1 VSILFF
7 LLGFSIKGVKSK
19 FQFSKAISQFLS
31 VYLLIAVGFKGGVS
45 LVSTSILGSGFFM
58 AAFLGIGLSF
68 LLPFIAFF
76 ILEKTT
82 KLDLKTRAA
91 VSAHYG
97 SVSLVTFITASAFLN
112 ANNVSF
118 AGYTV
123 AVLALME
130 SPAILS
136 GIIKSILHKI
146 KIDGGILILLGAFLI
161 GACTG
166 QVGLTNV
173 SGFLVTPFNALLAF
187 FLFDMGLKVVKNLN
201 ELKLFYLKLISF
213 GFYMPLLGAS
223 LALLV
228 SKIFGFNVGSTT
240 IMMVLA
246 GSASYIAV
254 PAVLQVALPE
264 AKAAVYLPLSLAIT
278 FPFNVVIGISL

>member
-1 VSILFF
+1 M
-7 LLGFSIKGVKSK
+7 KSK